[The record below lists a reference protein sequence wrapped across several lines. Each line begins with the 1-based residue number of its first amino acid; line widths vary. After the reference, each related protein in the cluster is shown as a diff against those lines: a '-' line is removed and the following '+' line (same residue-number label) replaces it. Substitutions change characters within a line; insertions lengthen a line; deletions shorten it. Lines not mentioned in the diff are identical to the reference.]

1 MTTVARNA
9 LEQDDFSDFEPS
21 ARWIL
26 VVASA
31 EARMARHPVVSSA
44 HIVLANWLAV
54 TTPAG
59 QALREAGM
67 SGRIAKAWIN
77 HEIRPDTRSDDP
89 GFDPQFMARVRQ
101 IAAER
106 GARRVTSRHLLEA
119 ATESHELDGVRMIRA
134 QGISHERLH
143 RLIESV
149 LSMPPA
155 PSLMERFTDTTR
167 AMIVS
172 AGAYARELACPE
184 VGPAHVLLGM
194 LDTPCEAR
202 AVLQRQRVSLGAA
215 RLAFDQII
223 GPGEAGPSD
232 HVPFTHE
239 MHRVLEHAAELAAGL
254 IAPHHVLAAMIDH
267 AIGDDQ
273 DILRA
278 LGADP
283 ASIRDGLL
291 LPPAPVAEEPLTTAP
306 PKRAN
311 IAALRP
317 FRWQPPPPSRGWR
330 PELLLVALGFLSL
343 LGPDDPNPWSRLG
356 YGGAAVGAIAV
367 GAGAFLRAWVRRGP
381 WRYIRMVTAGGL
393 TLMTVAFLLGRIFI

>member
-1 MTTVARNA
+1 MTAA
-9 LEQDDFSDFEPS
+9 LDRTFTENDFGDFEPS

-54 TTPAG
+54 NTPAA

-77 HEIRPDTRSDDP
+77 HEIRPDSRSGNP
-89 GFDPQFMARVRQ
+89 HFDPAFLARVRE

-106 GARRVTSRHLLEA
+106 GARRVAAQHLLEA
-119 ATESHELDGVRMIRA
+119 ATESHELDGVSMIRA

-155 PSLMERFTDTTR
+155 PAVMERFTDTTR
-167 AMIVS
+167 AMIVR
-172 AGAYARELACPE
+172 AGAYARELSYPE
-184 VGPAHVLLGM
+184 VGPGHVLLGI
-194 LDTPCEAR
+194 LETPSEAR
-202 AVLQRQRVSLGAA
+202 TALQHQRISLEAA
-215 RLAFDQII
+215 RVAFEEII
-223 GPGEAGPSD
+223 GRGDEGPKD
-232 HVPFTHE
+232 HVPFSQE
-239 MHRVLEHAAELAAGL
+239 MQAVLDHAAELATGL
-254 IAPHHVLAAMIDH
+254 IAPHHVLAALIDH

-273 DILRA
+273 DVVRA

-283 ASIRDGLL
+283 AAIRDQLIQPGS
-291 LPPAPVAEEPLTTAP
+291 PTSEPAAMTPTPRP
-306 PKRAN
+306 AN
-311 IAALRP
+311 IMALRP
-317 FRWQPPPPSRGWR
+317 FRRQPTRPSRGWR

-343 LGPDDPNPWSRLG
+343 VGPDNPNLWSRLG
-356 YGGAAVGAIAV
+356 YGGAAAGAVAV

-381 WRYIRMVTAGGL
+381 WRFIRMITAGAL
-393 TLMTVAFLLGRIFI
+393 TLMAAALLLGRIFA